1 MDAPG
6 TRSLLS
12 HQWAGYAQT
21 HHSRSN
27 LVIHIVAVPIF
38 LVANVLAV
46 VALIRGD
53 WTAAA
58 AAMLTMAGSLF
69 VQGRGHRREPKAP
82 ERFTGPLNAVTRI
95 FAEQWVTFPRFVLTG
110 GWLVALR
117 LRRKL

>member
-1 MDAPG
+1 MD
-6 TRSLLS
+6 TSRDDLLS
-12 HQWAGYAQT
+12 HQWKGYAQA
-21 HHSRSN
+21 HQSPSN

-38 LVANVLAV
+38 LIANVLLV
-46 VALIRGD
+46 VGLLRGE
-53 WTAAA
+53 WIAAGA
-58 AAMLTMAGSLF
+58 GMVAMAGSLF

-117 LRRKL
+117 LRRKP